1 MGINGVVNKPI
12 GFFSFAFFRPKGI
25 KGAKRKECRNCR
37 VEFFFFLGGF
47 EFVAWVSYCIFFV
60 SSIDGWFGCVNNSFA
75 GIILEH
81 LQAFRGFC
89 RREGDMK
96 KREAGAPSTL
106 FQAFNVFGK
115 VREMGRGEGERKNIF
130 YYLLRCQVRIG
141 WRKARL
147 LRQLLTQFNLL
158 IDLGVL
164 V

>member
-1 MGINGVVNKPI
+1 MV
-12 GFFSFAFFRPKGI
+12 FSHLLFLGQKVLKGPNE
-25 KGAKRKECRNCR
+25 KN
-37 VEFFFFLGGF
+37 VETAWLIFFFLGGF
-47 EFVAWVSYCIFFV
+47 EFVAWVSHCIFFV

-141 WRKARL
+141 WRKAHL
-147 LRQLLTQFNLL
+147 LR
-158 IDLGVL
+158 
-164 V
+164 